1 LCPKDVEIMAADA
14 AEKLEKVSTS
24 GGYSAKAAMDLFGS
38 LALILLL
45 SPVLILISLFVLLTM
60 GRPIFFRQLRTG
72 LHGKS
77 FHILKFRT
85 MAEPAGQAARH
96 QRIADEERVTPFGRL
111 LRLSSLDELP
121 QLFNVLMGQM
131 SLVGPRP
138 QVLEFNRHYN
148 TFQRRRHEVKPGITG
163 WAQIN
168 GRNAIDWE
176 RKFELDVWYVDNHTL
191 FLDIKILFL
200 TPFRLFAIHQ
210 NEGPYRCSSRTFVG
224 TRPEAEKASAASGPT
239 SRDEVPAQ
247 DRAAA
252 RWGMCGGKP
261 HSAG

>member
-1 LCPKDVEIMAADA
+1 MAADA

-24 GGYSAKAAMDLFGS
+24 GGYSAKAAMDLLGS
-38 LALILLL
+38 CALILLL
-45 SPVLILISLFVLLTM
+45 GPVLILISLFVLLTM
-60 GRPIFFRQLRTG
+60 GRPIFFRQVRTG
-72 LHGKS
+72 LHGKP

-85 MAEPAGQAARH
+85 MAEPPGQPARH
-96 QRIADEERVTPFGRL
+96 HRIADEERVTPFGRL

-138 QVLEFNRHYN
+138 QVLEFNRYYN
-148 TFQRRRHEVKPGITG
+148 AFQRRRHEAKPGITG

-168 GRNAIDWE
+168 GRNAIDWD
-176 RKFELDVWYVDNHTL
+176 RKFELDVWYVDNCSL
-191 FLDIKILFL
+191 LLDIKILFL
-200 TPFRLFAIHQ
+200 TPFRLFSIHQ
-210 NEGPYRCSSRTFVG
+210 NEGPYRCSSRTFIG
-224 TRPEAEKASAASGPT
+224 TRPEADKISSTTAAMP
-239 SRDEVPAQ
+239 RDEVPAQ

-252 RWGMCGGKP
+252 RWGMCGGKS

>member
-1 LCPKDVEIMAADA
+1 MAADA

-24 GGYSAKAAMDLFGS
+24 RGFSAKGAFDLLGS

-45 SPVLILISLFVLLTM
+45 SPVLILISLSVLLTM

-72 LHGKS
+72 LHGKP
-77 FHILKFRT
+77 FYILKYRT
-85 MAEPAGQAARH
+85 MAEPDGPSGAHYQVS
-96 QRIADEERVTPFGRL
+96 DEQRVTSFGRL

-121 QLFNVLMGQM
+121 QLFNVLVGQM

-148 TFQRRRHEVKPGITG
+148 AFQRRRHEVKPGITG

-168 GRNAIDWE
+168 GRNAIDWD
-176 RKFELDVWYVDNHTL
+176 RKFELDVWYVDNRSL
-191 FLDIKILFL
+191 FLDLKILFL

-210 NEGPYRCSSRTFVG
+210 NEGPYRCSYRTFNG
-224 TRPEAEKASAASGPT
+224 TRSEVEKSSAN
-239 SRDEVPAQ
+239 VPATP
-247 DRAAA
+247 REEASPETSWSML
-252 RWGMCGGKP
+252 RGKS

>member
-1 LCPKDVEIMAADA
+1 MAADA
-14 AEKLEKVSTS
+14 AQKLEKVSAS
-24 GGYSAKAAMDLFGS
+24 GGVSMKAAMDLFGS
-38 LALILLL
+38 LALILVLG
-45 SPVLILISLFVLLTM
+45 PVLVLISLMVLITM

-72 LHGKS
+72 LHGKP

-85 MAEPAGQAARH
+85 MAEPTGQPARP

-148 TFQRRRHEVKPGITG
+148 AFQRRRHEVKPGITG

-168 GRNAIDWE
+168 GRNAIDWD
-176 RKFELDVWYVDNHTL
+176 RKFELDVWYVDNRTL

-200 TPFRLFAIHQ
+200 TPFRLFSVNQI
-210 NEGPYRCSSRTFVG
+210 EGPYRCSSRTFVG
-224 TRPEAEKASAASGPT
+224 TRPDADKTSSTGAAMP
-239 SRDEVPAQ
+239 RDEVPAQ

-252 RWGMCGGKP
+252 RWGMCAGKR

>member
-1 LCPKDVEIMAADA
+1 MAADA
-14 AEKLEKVSTS
+14 AEKLEKVATS
-24 GGYSAKAAMDLFGS
+24 GGFSAKAAMDLLGS

-77 FHILKFRT
+77 FPILKFRT
-85 MAEPAGQAARH
+85 MAEPAGQPARH
-96 QRIADEERVTPFGRL
+96 QRIADEERVTSFGRL

-148 TFQRRRHEVKPGITG
+148 AFQRRRHEVKPGITG

-168 GRNAIDWE
+168 GRASLPWHE
-176 RKFELDVWYVDNHTL
+176 RIELDLWYVEHRSPRIDL
-191 FLDIKILFL
+191 KILL
-200 TPFRLFAIHQ
+200 STPRALF
-210 NEGPYRCSSRTFVG
+210 GG
-224 TRPEAEKASAASGPT
+224 TYKGETGGWKAHG
-239 SRDEVPAQ
+239 
-247 DRAAA
+247 
-252 RWGMCGGKP
+252 
-261 HSAG
+261 